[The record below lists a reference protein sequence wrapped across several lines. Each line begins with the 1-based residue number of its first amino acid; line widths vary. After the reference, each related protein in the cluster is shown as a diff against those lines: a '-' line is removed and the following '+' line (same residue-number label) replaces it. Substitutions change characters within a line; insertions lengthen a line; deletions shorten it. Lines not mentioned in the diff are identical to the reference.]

1 MQTSLTQ
8 TRQNVNDVTRHSR
21 HVERY
26 TMTRFCKIIKPMH
39 ACYVPR
45 VKDLFLVV
53 IIAIPDTY
61 AQEPVI

>member
-1 MQTSLTQ
+1 MQTSRTHVRQ
-8 TRQNVNDVTRHSR
+8 TVNDVTRHSR

-26 TMTRFCKIIKPMH
+26 TMTIFCKIIKPMH
-39 ACYVPR
+39 TCFVPR

-53 IIAIPDTY
+53 IRAIPDTN